1 MVTRAPPI
9 EEIIISRALFHK
21 LQGVLVGK
29 YKEMS
34 LAAEL
39 INAYKKSASQGIAPS
54 PVDLSLLPYPHC
66 IPSCHFIREGEC
78 RYQEMHTPT
87 IAVDFDRVL
96 FTHES
101 WQGHYNVG
109 EPIPGAREALIE
121 LQKMGFKIMIWTTRA
136 QVDIISESC
145 KKSGIPFDYI
155 NQNPNQPPEIN
166 PSKPVAD
173 YYIDDRAVTF
183 LSWPSV
189 LEEIKHREMHDPYY
203 RTCLDNSD
211 GVERILVHKRL
222 VGKPG
227 LRAIKRR
234 ELAYK
239 DFEGDEEGFT
249 SLGIPVEID
258 DMIYIYRRRKE
269 S

>member
-1 MVTRAPPI
+1 MTGKRYVCTTTVDCRCGDKKNPRPEVCHHICHCLKEVSGPAAP
-9 EEIIISRALFHK
+9 
-21 LQGVLVGK
+21 G
-29 YKEMS
+29 
-34 LAAEL
+34 
-39 INAYKKSASQGIAPS
+39 
-54 PVDLSLLPYPHC
+54 LPYSHC
-66 IPSCHFIREGEC
+66 IPSCQFIRDGEC
-78 RYQEMHTPT
+78 RYREMHTPT

-109 EPIPGAREALIE
+109 EPIPGAREALLE

-136 QVDIISESC
+136 QADIISEAC
-145 KKSGIPFDYI
+145 TKNGIPFDYI
-155 NQNPNQPPEIN
+155 NHNPNQPPEIN

-183 LSWPSV
+183 ISWPGV
-189 LEEIKHREMHDPYY
+189 LEEIRHREMHDPYY

-222 VGKPG
+222 VEKPG
-227 LRAIKRR
+227 FSAIKRR

-249 SLGIPVEID
+249 SLKIPVETG
-258 DMIYIYRRRKE
+258 DMIYIYRLRKE